1 MIKAVKAAFGYYSN
15 LYKKPS
21 AMNAYSSVAHETK
34 VKNEK
39 TRKIN
44 KKIAMSNEELL
55 NAM

>member
-1 MIKAVKAAFGYYSN
+1 
-15 LYKKPS
+15 
-21 AMNAYSSVAHETK
+21 MNAYTSVAHEAK

>member
-1 MIKAVKAAFGYYSN
+1 
-15 LYKKPS
+15 
-21 AMNAYSSVAHETK
+21 MNSYTSVAHETK

-39 TRKIN
+39 TRKIS